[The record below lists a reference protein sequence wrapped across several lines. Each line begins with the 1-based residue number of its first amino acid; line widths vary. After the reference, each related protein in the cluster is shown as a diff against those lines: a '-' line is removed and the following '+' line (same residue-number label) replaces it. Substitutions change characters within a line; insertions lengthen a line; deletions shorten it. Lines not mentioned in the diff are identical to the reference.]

1 MDKIKVMSVFGTRPE
16 AIKMAPLVK
25 ALDKEPKTESIVCVT
40 AQHREMLD
48 QVLEDFKIVP
58 DYDLNIM
65 KAGQT
70 LEDIMVRA
78 LTGIGEVIR
87 EVKPDIVL
95 VHGDT
100 STTFAASLASYY
112 NQTKVGH
119 VEAGLRTYDK
129 YQPFPEEMNRRL
141 TGAIAD
147 LHFSPTKMAKENLLK
162 ENIDENGIFITG
174 NTAIDALKTTID
186 DSYVFTVDELNKIDF
201 KNKRVITIT
210 AHRRENLGEPL
221 KNICR
226 AFKRIADDYEDVE
239 MVYAVHK
246 NPAVSN
252 TVHEILGGHE
262 RIHLLDPLDLRDMHN
277 LMNRS
282 YLVMTDSGGLQE
294 EVPSMGKPVLV
305 LRNVTERPEG
315 VEAGTLKLAGTDEN
329 TVYGMAKQ
337 LLDDKEEYRK
347 MAVAKNPF
355 GDGNASERIVGA
367 ILYSFG
373 LSDERPAD
381 YITKE

>member
-25 ALDKEPKTESIVCVT
+25 ALEKEKNTESIVCVT

-48 QVLEDFKIVP
+48 QVLRDFDIVP

-70 LEDIMVRA
+70 LEDITVRA
-78 LTGIGEVIR
+78 LKGIGEVIR

-100 STTFAASLASYY
+100 STTFAASLAAYY

-147 LHFSPTKMAKENLLK
+147 LHFSPTESSKKNLLK
-162 ENIDENGIFITG
+162 ENIDENIIFITG

-186 DSYVFTVDELNKIDF
+186 DDYKFTVDELNSIDYR
-201 KNKRVITIT
+201 NKRVITIT

-221 KNICR
+221 ENICKALR
-226 AFKRIADDYEDVE
+226 RLANEYEDVE
-239 MVYAVHK
+239 LVYAVHK

-252 TVHEILGGHE
+252 PVHNILGGHG
-262 RIHLLDPLDLRDMHN
+262 RIHLLNPLDIKDMHN

-282 YLVMTDSGGLQE
+282 YMVMTDSGGLQE

-315 VEAGTLKLAGTDEN
+315 IEAGTLKLAGTDEE
-329 TVYGMAKQ
+329 TVYAMAKE
-337 LLDDKEEYRK
+337 LLDNGDEYRK
-347 MAVAKNPF
+347 MAIAKNPF
-355 GDGNASERIVGA
+355 GDGNASERIVKA

-373 LSDERPAD
+373 VNNERPAD

>member
-25 ALDKEPKTESIVCVT
+25 ALEKEELTESIVCVT

-48 QVLEDFKIVP
+48 QVLNDFEIVP

-70 LEDIMVRA
+70 LEDITVRA
-78 LTGIGEVIR
+78 LTGIGDVIR
-87 EVKPDIVL
+87 KEKPDIVL

-100 STTFAASLASYY
+100 STTFAASLAAYY

-141 TGAIAD
+141 TGAMAD
-147 LHFSPTKMAKENLLK
+147 LHFSPTSLARENLLK
-162 ENIDENGIFITG
+162 ENIDKDIIFITG

-186 DSYVFTVDELNKIDF
+186 NDYVFTVEELNKIDY
-201 KNKRVITIT
+201 KAKRVITVT

-221 KNICR
+221 ENICH
-226 AFKRIADDYEDVE
+226 ALKKIIDNYDDVE
-239 MVYAVHK
+239 LVYAVHK

-252 TVHEILGGHE
+252 TVHRILGGNE
-262 RIHLLDPLDLRDMHN
+262 RIQLLDPLDLRDMHN

-282 YLVMTDSGGLQE
+282 FMVMTDSGGLQE

-315 VEAGTLKLAGTDEN
+315 VEAGTLKLVGTDTD
-329 TVYGMAKQ
+329 TVYTMAKE
-337 LLDDKEEYRK
+337 LLENKEEYMK

-355 GDGNASERIVGA
+355 GDGNASERIVNA

-373 LSDERPAD
+373 KISERPED

>member
-1 MDKIKVMSVFGTRPE
+1 MEKIKVMSVFGTRPE

-25 ALDKEPKTESIVCVT
+25 ALEKEEQTESIVCVT

-48 QVLEDFKIVP
+48 QVLRDFDIAP

-70 LEDIMVRA
+70 LEDITVRA

-87 EVKPDIVL
+87 KVKPDIVL

-100 STTFAASLASYY
+100 TTTFASSLAAFY
-112 NQTKVGH
+112 NQTKIGH

-129 YQPFPEEMNRRL
+129 YQPFPEEMNRKL
-141 TGAIAD
+141 TGAMAD
-147 LHFSPTKMAKENLLK
+147 LHFSPTQRAKDNLLK
-162 ENIDENGIFITG
+162 ENVDEKGIFITG

-186 DSYVFTVDELNKIDF
+186 GSYVFTVDELNNIDY
-201 KNKRVITIT
+201 KNKKVITVT

-221 KNICR
+221 ENICKALR
-226 AFKRIADDYEDVE
+226 RIADDFEDVE
-239 MVYAVHK
+239 IVYAVHK

-252 TVHEILGGHE
+252 PVHNILGVHG

-282 YLVMTDSGGLQE
+282 YMVMTDSGGLQE

-315 VEAGTLKLAGTDEN
+315 VEAGTLKLAGTDLE
-329 TVYGMAKQ
+329 TVYSMARQ
-337 LLDDKEEYRK
+337 LLIDRNEYEK

-355 GDGNASERIVGA
+355 GDGNASERIVRA
-367 ILYSFG
+367 ILYAFG
-373 LSDERPAD
+373 RIKERPAD
-381 YITKE
+381 YITKG

>member
-25 ALDKEPKTESIVCVT
+25 ALDKELKTESIVCVT

-70 LEDIMVRA
+70 LEDITVRA

-226 AFKRIADDYEDVE
+226 AFRRIADDYEDVE

-252 TVHEILGGHE
+252 TVHGILGGHE

>member
-70 LEDIMVRA
+70 LEDITVRA

-87 EVKPDIVL
+87 KVKPDIVL

-226 AFKRIADDYEDVE
+226 AFRRIADDYEDVE

-252 TVHEILGGHE
+252 TVHEILGGHD

>member
-25 ALDKEPKTESIVCVT
+25 ALDKEPKTDSIVCVT

-70 LEDIMVRA
+70 LEDITVRA

-226 AFKRIADDYEDVE
+226 AFRRIADDYEDVE

-373 LSDERPAD
+373 LSDKRPAD

>member
-70 LEDIMVRA
+70 LEDITVRA

-226 AFKRIADDYEDVE
+226 AFRRIADDYEDVE

-262 RIHLLDPLDLRDMHN
+262 RIHLLNPLDLRDMHN

>member
-70 LEDIMVRA
+70 LEDITVRA

-226 AFKRIADDYEDVE
+226 AFRRIADDYEDVE

-315 VEAGTLKLAGTDEN
+315 IEAGTLKLAGTDEN

>member
-70 LEDIMVRA
+70 LEDITVRA

-186 DSYVFTVDELNKIDF
+186 DSYVFTVDELNKINF

-226 AFKRIADDYEDVE
+226 AFRRIADDYEDVE

>member
-70 LEDIMVRA
+70 LEDITVRA

-100 STTFAASLASYY
+100 STTFAASLVSYY

-226 AFKRIADDYEDVE
+226 AFRRIADDYEDVE

-315 VEAGTLKLAGTDEN
+315 IEAGTLKLAGTDEN

>member
-70 LEDIMVRA
+70 LEDITVRA

-201 KNKRVITIT
+201 KNKRIITIT

-226 AFKRIADDYEDVE
+226 AFRRIADDYEDVE

>member
-48 QVLEDFKIVP
+48 KVLEDFKIVP

-70 LEDIMVRA
+70 LEDITVRA

-226 AFKRIADDYEDVE
+226 AFRRIADDYEDVE

>member
-25 ALDKEPKTESIVCVT
+25 TLEKEVNTESIVCVT

-48 QVLEDFKIVP
+48 QVLRDFDIVP

-70 LEDIMVRA
+70 LEDITVRA
-78 LTGIGEVIR
+78 LKGIGEVIR

-100 STTFAASLASYY
+100 STTFAASLAAYY

-147 LHFSPTKMAKENLLK
+147 LHFSPTEPSKKNLLK
-162 ENIDENGIFITG
+162 ENIDENIIFITG

-186 DSYVFTVDELNKIDF
+186 DSYKFTVDELNSIDYQ
-201 KNKRVITIT
+201 NKRVITIT

-221 KNICR
+221 ENICKALR
-226 AFKRIADDYEDVE
+226 RIANEYEDVE
-239 MVYAVHK
+239 LVYAVHK

-252 TVHEILGGHE
+252 PVHNILGGHG
-262 RIHLLDPLDLRDMHN
+262 RIHLLDPLDIKDMHN

-282 YLVMTDSGGLQE
+282 YMVMTDSGGLQE

-315 VEAGTLKLAGTDEN
+315 VEAGTLKLAGTDEE
-329 TVYGMAKQ
+329 TVYAMAKE
-337 LLDDKEEYRK
+337 LLDNGDEYRK

-355 GDGNASERIVGA
+355 GDGNASERIVRA

-373 LSDERPAD
+373 INKERPED

>member
-1 MDKIKVMSVFGTRPE
+1 MEKIKVMSVFGTRPE

-25 ALDKEPKTESIVCVT
+25 ALEKEEKTESIVCVT

-48 QVLEDFKIVP
+48 QVLRDFNIVP

-70 LEDIMVRA
+70 LEDITVRA
-78 LTGIGEVIR
+78 LQGIGEVIR
-87 EVKPDIVL
+87 TVKPDIVL

-100 STTFAASLASYY
+100 STTFAASLAAFY
-112 NQTKVGH
+112 NQTKIGH

-129 YQPFPEEMNRRL
+129 YQPFPEEMNRKL
-141 TGAIAD
+141 TGAMAD

-162 ENIDENGIFITG
+162 ENVDENGIFITG

-186 DSYVFTVDELNKIDF
+186 DGYVFTVDELNKIDY
-201 KNKRVITIT
+201 KHRKVITVT
-210 AHRRENLGEPL
+210 AHRRENLGKPL
-221 KNICR
+221 ANICKALR
-226 AFKRIADDYEDVE
+226 RIADDYDNVE
-239 MVYAVHK
+239 IVYAVHK
-246 NPAVSN
+246 NPAVSGP
-252 TVHEILGGHE
+252 VHNILGGHG

-282 YLVMTDSGGLQE
+282 FMVMTDSGGLQE

-315 VEAGTLKLAGTDEN
+315 VEAGTLKLAGTDLE
-329 TVYGMAKQ
+329 TVYSMARQ
-337 LLDDKEEYRK
+337 LLDDPAEYEK

-355 GDGNASERIVGA
+355 GDGNASERIVNA

-373 LSDERPAD
+373 AIDERPED
-381 YITKE
+381 YITKG

>member
-25 ALDKEPKTESIVCVT
+25 ALDKEPKTDSIVCVT

-70 LEDIMVRA
+70 LEDITVRA

-87 EVKPDIVL
+87 KVKPDIVL

-226 AFKRIADDYEDVE
+226 AFRRIADDYEDVE

>member
-25 ALDKEPKTESIVCVT
+25 ALDKEPKTDSIVCVT

-70 LEDIMVRA
+70 LEDITVRA

-129 YQPFPEEMNRRL
+129 YQPFPEEMNRKL

-226 AFKRIADDYEDVE
+226 AFRRIADDYEDVE

>member
-70 LEDIMVRA
+70 LEDITVRA

-147 LHFSPTKMAKENLLK
+147 LNFSPTKMAKENLLK

-226 AFKRIADDYEDVE
+226 AFRRIADDYEDVE

>member
-25 ALDKEPKTESIVCVT
+25 ALEKEEMTESIVCVT

-48 QVLEDFKIVP
+48 QVLKDFKIVP
-58 DYDLNIM
+58 DYVLNIM

-70 LEDIMVRA
+70 LEDITVRA
-78 LTGIGEVIR
+78 LKGIGETIR

-141 TGAIAD
+141 TGAMAD
-147 LHFSPTKMAKENLLK
+147 LHFSPTVMAKENLLK
-162 ENIDENGIFITG
+162 ENIGEEGIFITG
-174 NTAIDALKTTID
+174 NTAIDALKTTLD
-186 DSYVFTVDELNKIDF
+186 DSYEFTVDLLNQLDYKT
-201 KNKRVITIT
+201 KRVITIT

-221 KNICR
+221 RNICR
-226 AFKRIADDYEDVE
+226 AFRRIADEYEDVIF
-239 MVYAVHK
+239 VYAVHK
-246 NPAVSN
+246 NPAVSGP
-252 TVHEILGGHE
+252 VHEILGGHE
-262 RIHLLDPLDLRDMHN
+262 RIHLLDPLDLKDMHN

-282 YLVMTDSGGLQE
+282 YMVMTDSGGLQE

-315 VEAGTLKLAGTDEN
+315 VEAGTLKLAGTDEE
-329 TVYGMAKQ
+329 TVYSMAKE
-337 LLDDKEEYRK
+337 LLDNKEEYNK

-355 GDGNASERIVGA
+355 GDGNASERIVEA
-367 ILYSFG
+367 ICYSFG
-373 LSDERPAD
+373 KKAERPAD

>member
-1 MDKIKVMSVFGTRPE
+1 MEKIKVMSVFGTRPE

-25 ALDKEPKTESIVCVT
+25 ALEKEEKTESIVCVT

-48 QVLEDFKIVP
+48 QVLRDFNIVP

-70 LEDIMVRA
+70 LEDITVRA
-78 LTGIGEVIR
+78 LTGIGDVIR
-87 EVKPDIVL
+87 KVKPDIVL

-100 STTFAASLASYY
+100 STTFAASLAAFY
-112 NQTKVGH
+112 NQTKIGH

-141 TGAIAD
+141 TGAMAD
-147 LHFSPTKMAKENLLK
+147 LHFSPTETAKSNLLK
-162 ENIDENGIFITG
+162 ENISADGIFITG
-174 NTAIDALKTTID
+174 NTAIDALKTTLD
-186 DSYVFTVDELNKIDF
+186 DNYVFTVDELNKIDY
-201 KNKRVITIT
+201 KHRRVITVT

-221 KNICR
+221 VNICKALR
-226 AFKRIADDYEDVE
+226 RIADDYDNVE
-239 MVYAVHK
+239 IVYAVHK
-246 NPAVSN
+246 NPAVSGP
-252 TVHEILGGHE
+252 VHTILGGHG

-282 YLVMTDSGGLQE
+282 FMVMTDSGGLQE

-315 VEAGTLKLAGTDEN
+315 VAAGTLKLAGTDLE
-329 TVYGMAKQ
+329 TVYSMAKQ
-337 LLDDKEEYRK
+337 LLTDPAEYEK

-355 GDGNASERIVGA
+355 GDGNASERIVNA

-373 LSDERPAD
+373 AVAERPED
-381 YITKE
+381 YITKG

>member
-1 MDKIKVMSVFGTRPE
+1 MEKIKVMSVFGTRPE

-25 ALDKEPKTESIVCVT
+25 ALEKEEKTESIVCVT

-48 QVLEDFKIVP
+48 QVLRDFNIVP

-70 LEDIMVRA
+70 LEDITVRA
-78 LTGIGEVIR
+78 LQGIGEVIR
-87 EVKPDIVL
+87 NVKPDIVL

-100 STTFAASLASYY
+100 STTFAASLAAFY
-112 NQTKVGH
+112 NQTKIGH

-129 YQPFPEEMNRRL
+129 YQPFPEEMNRKL
-141 TGAIAD
+141 TGAMAD

-162 ENIDENGIFITG
+162 ENVDENGIFITG

-186 DSYVFTVDELNKIDF
+186 DGYVFTVDELNKIDY
-201 KNKRVITIT
+201 KHRKVITVT
-210 AHRRENLGEPL
+210 AHRRENLGKPL
-221 KNICR
+221 ANICKALR
-226 AFKRIADDYEDVE
+226 RIADDYDNVE
-239 MVYAVHK
+239 IVYAVHK
-246 NPAVSN
+246 NPAVSGP
-252 TVHEILGGHE
+252 VHNILGGHG

-282 YLVMTDSGGLQE
+282 FMVMTDSGGLQE

-315 VEAGTLKLAGTDEN
+315 VEAGTLKLAGTDLE
-329 TVYGMAKQ
+329 TVYSMARQ
-337 LLDDKEEYRK
+337 LLDDPAEYEK

-355 GDGNASERIVGA
+355 GDGNASERIVNA

-373 LSDERPAD
+373 AIDERPED
-381 YITKE
+381 YITKG

>member
-226 AFKRIADDYEDVE
+226 AFRRIADDYEDVE

>member
-25 ALDKEPKTESIVCVT
+25 ALDKEPKTDSIVCVT

-70 LEDIMVRA
+70 LEDITVRA

-226 AFKRIADDYEDVE
+226 AFRRIADDYEDVE

-367 ILYSFG
+367 ILYSFE

>member
-48 QVLEDFKIVP
+48 QVLEDHKIVP

-70 LEDIMVRA
+70 LEDITVRA

-210 AHRRENLGEPL
+210 AHRRELHQELSG
-221 KNICR
+221 R
-226 AFKRIADDYEDVE
+226 
-239 MVYAVHK
+239 
-246 NPAVSN
+246 
-252 TVHEILGGHE
+252 
-262 RIHLLDPLDLRDMHN
+262 
-277 LMNRS
+277 
-282 YLVMTDSGGLQE
+282 TDRQ
-294 EVPSMGKPVLV
+294 
-305 LRNVTERPEG
+305 R
-315 VEAGTLKLAGTDEN
+315 
-329 TVYGMAKQ
+329 
-337 LLDDKEEYRK
+337 
-347 MAVAKNPF
+347 
-355 GDGNASERIVGA
+355 
-367 ILYSFG
+367 
-373 LSDERPAD
+373 
-381 YITKE
+381 